1 MIVSS
6 MHAAPRAS
14 SGADVAGRTRGAM
27 QLVVDCVEQLLG
39 CEPLLGSALGKVV
52 YREALVTL
60 ECVENGAPPVPAPL
74 AEK

>member
-1 MIVSS
+1 M
-6 MHAAPRAS
+6 
-14 SGADVAGRTRGAM
+14 
-27 QLVVDCVEQLLG
+27 VVDCVEQLLG

>member
-1 MIVSS
+1 
-6 MHAAPRAS
+6 
-14 SGADVAGRTRGAM
+14 M